1 MNRSLS
7 LLQHDLRRVSST
19 AQGDAVEKRVTFG
32 VAAIDGR
39 LGGGLAHRGLH
50 ECFAATAEDASAAA
64 GFAVMLAMRACDGRP
79 LVWVRENRCTRRT
92 GRLHAVGMTELG
104 FDPGSL
110 VLVDADDTR
119 AVLRA
124 SAEAVKCGA
133 VGAVVIE
140 PWGKAQPYDLTAS
153 RRLSMAAAASGVFT
167 LVVRADADPLP
178 SAAQT
183 RWQVAAAPSSPLP
196 ADAPG
201 NPAFDIALLRHRG
214 GVAGFE
220 ARVEWNRDTRSFAP
234 LSGRLPAVPAIGADQ
249 ASVFAHPIAA

>member
-1 MNRSLS
+1 MPWKRLWRS
-7 LLQHDLRRVSST
+7 
-19 AQGDAVEKRVTFG
+19 
-32 VAAIDGR
+32 VAAIDER

-64 GFAVMLAMRACDGRP
+64 GFAIMLAMRACSGRP
-79 LVWVRENRCTRRT
+79 LVWVREKRCARQT
-92 GRLHAVGMTELG
+92 GHLHAVGIAELG
-104 FDPGSL
+104 FDPVNL
-110 VLVDADDTR
+110 VLVDADDTL

-124 SAEAVKCGA
+124 SADAVKCSP

-140 PWGKAQPYDLTAS
+140 PWGKAQSYDLTAS

-183 RWQVAAAPSSPLP
+183 RWRVAAAPSSPLP

-201 NPAFDIALLRHRG
+201 HPAFDIVLLRHRG

-220 ARVEWNRDTRSFAP
+220 TCVEWNRDTRSFAP
-234 LSGRLPAVPAIGADQ
+234 LPGRLPAVLAVGTDQ
-249 ASVFAHPIAA
+249 APVFARPIAA

>member
-1 MNRSLS
+1 MPRSLS
-7 LLQHDLRRVSST
+7 LLKHDLRRASG
-19 AQGDAVEKRVTFG
+19 AHAEIMENPVTFG
-32 VAAIDGR
+32 VAAIDAR

-50 ECFAATAEDASAAA
+50 EFFAATAEDASAAA
-64 GFAVMLAMRACDGRP
+64 GFAVMLAMRASNGRP
-79 LVWVRENRCTRRT
+79 LVWVREKRCARNS
-92 GRLHAVGMTELG
+92 GQLHAAGLGELG

-110 VLVDADDTR
+110 VLVDADDTL

-124 SAEAVKCGA
+124 SADAVKCSP

-140 PWGKAQPYDLTAS
+140 PWGKASPYDLTAS

-183 RWQVAAAPSSPLP
+183 RWQVASAPSSPLP

-201 NPAFDIALLRHRG
+201 HPAFDITLLRHRG
-214 GVAGFE
+214 GVAGLE

-234 LSGRLPAVPAIGADQ
+234 LPGRLPAVPAVGTDQ
-249 ASVFAHPIAA
+249 APFFVQPIAA